1 MKAVFLDYSTMGP
14 ALDLR
19 PLTTLLPEL
28 EIFDATSDAEVAER
42 IREAE
47 FVFVN
52 KIRLNDELFA
62 AAPKL
67 RFIGLTA
74 TGTDNVD
81 VDSAARHGVAVCNI
95 RAYCTQS
102 VTEHVFGVLLMLTHN
117 LQRYADSV
125 RAGAWQRAADFCML
139 DFPAREL
146 SRMTLGIVGFGELG
160 TAVAQT
166 ARHFGMSVMVAAR
179 PGDDRVPDGR
189 VAIDKLLE
197 CSDVISLHCPLTE
210 QTRGFFG
217 ASAFR
222 KMKSTA
228 ILINTARGALVD
240 SAALV
245 DALRGGEIGGA
256 AIDVLPVEPPVDGD
270 PLLDYESHNLLLTP
284 HIAWSTDRARQD
296 AINEL
301 AANVAAFLNGE
312 KRNRIV

>member
-1 MKAVFLDYSTMGP
+1 MTAVFLDYSTMGP

-139 DFPAREL
+139 DFPVREL

>member
-1 MKAVFLDYSTMGP
+1 MTAVFLDYSTMGP